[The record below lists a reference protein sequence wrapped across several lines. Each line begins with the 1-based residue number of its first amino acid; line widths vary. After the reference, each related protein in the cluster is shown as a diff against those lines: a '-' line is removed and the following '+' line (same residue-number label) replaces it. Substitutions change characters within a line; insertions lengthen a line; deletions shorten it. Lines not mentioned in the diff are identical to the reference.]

1 MIGGQPDSLPYRS
14 RLTLRNRNI
23 VETMMDNVLAAPA
36 LAAPLLT
43 KAGILFSVTVEFKQ
57 YQCLVPATT
66 LSDLSHSKDPKL
78 DLLDTYRAFQSKIEG
93 VARRLISAGLE
104 GKPLVVGS
112 GYFQ

>member
-1 MIGGQPDSLPYRS
+1 MGRQPDSLPYRS
-14 RLTLRNRNI
+14 RLTLRNRII
-23 VETMMDNVLAAPA
+23 VETMMDNV

-66 LSDLSHSKDPKL
+66 LSDLSHSQDPKL

-104 GKPLVVGS
+104 GKPLVVSS